1 MSARVS
7 ARHEPESPFEHPAF
21 EHIYLVVLRDVA
33 DRRLDVLQRKAAARA
48 IAFLLREQLVTERV
62 ATDVLAV
69 LNRTLDVPNAVRTLL
84 LALVGVSAPEKIT
97 EWTQAVAERSL
108 REGHLASFVTA
119 MRILV
124 ELSGYDGTVPARWRI
139 SLLRAIESRELASR
153 VLLFSKVYERRFCSD
168 AWWLRTARTR
178 SMVAVLRRRATVA
191 EMREARKS

>member
-1 MSARVS
+1 MVPQPSLS
-7 ARHEPESPFEHPAF
+7 ESPFEHPAF
-21 EHIYLVVLRDVA
+21 ESLYARALRDVA
-33 DRRLDVLQRKAAARA
+33 DRRLDERERKAAARA
-48 IAFLLREQLVTERV
+48 LAFLLGERLVDEAV
-62 ATDVLAV
+62 ATDLLVAIHRSV
-69 LNRTLDVPNAVRTLL
+69 DVPNAVRTLL
-84 LALVGVSAPEKIT
+84 RALVGVSAPEKIT
-97 EWTQAVAERSL
+97 EWTGAVADRSL

-124 ELSGYDGTVPARWRI
+124 ELPGYDGTVPTRWRI
-139 SLLRAIESRELASR
+139 SLLRAIEFRELASR